1 MHQLHHQ
8 IEQKLQARGT
18 DAAGALSTE
27 NKRAGAGSAP
37 ASPNKRRK
45 TQKILIT
52 ARARGAMQ
60 KWRSAAMQEGLTIS
74 ISVRPTYI
82 IIAHTFPLRLMP
94 FPHTEQREGLM
105 SSSRGLLAKRKVE
118 KCRRQKY
125 KEKETRAGSLK
136 HFVIQSSYGSVR
148 DRAFIFR

>member
-8 IEQKLQARGT
+8 MEQKLQARGT

-37 ASPNKRRK
+37 ASTNKRRK

-52 ARARGAMQ
+52 VRARCKSGAAL
-60 KWRSAAMQEGLTIS
+60 SAKGLIS
-74 ISVRPTYI
+74 IKARPTYI

-94 FPHTEQREGLM
+94 FPHTERLM

-125 KEKETRAGSLK
+125 KERERREPAQLK
-136 HFVIQSSYGSVR
+136 TFCYSVLVW
-148 DRAFIFR
+148 ICT

>member
-18 DAAGALSTE
+18 DAAGAGALSSE

-52 ARARGAMQ
+52 AHAARCKSG
-60 KWRSAAMQEGLTIS
+60 MQEGLIS

-82 IIAHTFPLRLMP
+82 IIAHTFPLRWLMP
-94 FPHTEQREGLM
+94 FPHTAERGTLM